1 MIIAQMQAL
10 QELYE
15 ASETE
20 QELLQQEQERLL
32 EERKRLQADLQLC
45 LEEMQL
51 LQDQSPAIKMSLDSY
66 RKSYAS
72 TTTSNENCHKSC
84 NLNDDEGY
92 QKSYGSSQ
100 ASEES
105 LLKSYESS
113 TDASESC
120 QRSYLSSSSSSSD
133 TYKRSYGSSSSS
145 SVTCHKSYVSSSMDD
160 ELAEPGDVEVKAVRC
175 PVRQGTMVLVSLGEA
190 TGKGPRGEVG
200 SGLRAELGDRQEM
213 NEVLSPLPMEMQFHL
228 DGSLRFWTFHQHSH
242 VLFMGRNPVFSPWAA
257 SDPIGQCFV
266 PMRKKGPAKRAGGGQ
281 GLLRV
286 PSSLLALHS
295 TLRTWSPR
303 C

>member
-32 EERKRLQADLQLC
+32 EERKMLQADLQLC

-51 LQDQSPAIKMSLDSY
+51 LQDQSPSIKMSLDSY
-66 RKSYAS
+66 RKSYTS

-84 NLNDDEGY
+84 NINDDEGY
-92 QKSYGSSQ
+92 QKSYSSSQ

-113 TDASESC
+113 TSASESY

-133 TYKRSYGSSSSS
+133 
-145 SVTCHKSYVSSSMDD
+145 TCHKSYVSSSMDD
-160 ELAEPGDVEVKAVRC
+160 ELAKPGDVEVKAVRC

-200 SGLRAELGDRQEM
+200 SGLRAELGDPQEM

-257 SDPIGQCFV
+257 SDPFGQCFV